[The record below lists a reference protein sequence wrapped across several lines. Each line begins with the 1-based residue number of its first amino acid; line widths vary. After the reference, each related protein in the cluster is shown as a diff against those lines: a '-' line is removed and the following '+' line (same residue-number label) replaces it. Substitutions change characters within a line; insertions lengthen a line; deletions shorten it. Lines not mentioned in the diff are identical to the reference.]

1 VPGVGDGLLRERALG
16 AFDEQAVQVK
26 GGEDGADVAQVL
38 RPRVA
43 EYQYIVE
50 EDEDEAAQKRTEHV
64 IHQCLERSRGVA
76 QPERHGEEL
85 VEAIMCAE
93 RGLVDVVGVH
103 PNLVVAGT
111 EVQFGEKP
119 RTPQLIEKFIH
130 HRDWVRVLDGDGV
143 ERPVIEAKM
152 P

>member
-64 IHQCLERSRGVA
+64 SA
-76 QPERHGEEL
+76 W
-85 VEAIMCAE
+85 
-93 RGLVDVVGVH
+93 
-103 PNLVVAGT
+103 NVAG
-111 EVQFGEKP
+111 
-119 RTPQLIEKFIH
+119 
-130 HRDWVRVLDGDGV
+130 VLHSPNGMT
-143 ERPVIEAKM
+143 RNS
-152 P
+152 